1 MFFFWIIVWEWYIL
15 FYKFYENL
23 SVFFVV
29 SIWLGIE
36 YINVNNIRIGF
47 CYYVVNNLVE
57 YIKNS

>member
-1 MFFFWIIVWEWYIL
+1 MFFFWIIVREWYIL
-15 FYKFYENL
+15 FYKLYENL
-23 SVFFVV
+23 SVFVV